1 MISVIKRTS
10 SVIFHTQLLIAVH
23 DFAAGLQ
30 AAISPCRDTCIETK
44 FLSHFLDMLKC
55 IWPDYVERNR
65 KCYE

>member
-30 AAISPCRDTCIETK
+30 AAISLAGDTCIETK
-44 FLSHFLDMLKC
+44 VFITFPRYAEMHLTRLCSAK
-55 IWPDYVERNR
+55 P
-65 KCYE
+65 